1 MSSWLQVLES
11 ISWLNKL
18 ELLQMEAII
27 GAYFS
32 LSVLID
38 LLKTT
43 TCLK

>member
-1 MSSWLQVLES
+1 MSSWLQVLEN
-11 ISWLNKL
+11 IWLNKL